1 MPYAK
6 TTRSIKRQALQ
17 TIHNPPNAKDRV
29 VVSKENQPEKA
40 KMVKELIPFLTYL
53 YKKYMGARITEGVDL
68 DMLKLLNKAMKQMP
82 NSPAQKKTLAQL
94 NKLRKSAGMQ
104 PIGEDINI
112 PIKVGDTVLGGKF
125 KNKRIVV
132 KSIGKNEKG
141 DITINGRPL
150 LKYRTIEEA
159 VLADKIECNNCGW
172 TWMKKDGGDDLYI
185 CHKCGH
191 DNQRYDNADKSYKRL
206 NVGEST
212 LNEFGGTLFHLV
224 GFDSNNKPIQKIIKR
239 ASNNFMKDV
248 AKYGSEK
255 LFKSGKNVEYVKIYY
270 DKTHLATVKDSGRK
284 IVKEKGWGKLPIN
297 EACWKGYKQIGGK
310 KKNGKMVPNCVPIN
324 EIPMGDLEKIDQ
336 FADKKLNPVD
346 VVLTDKHFFDRL
358 NDPRNGKE
366 ISQAELIGFF
376 KRLGKKKKEFVEFLN
391 QYNSLVAVDDR
402 TNINIPFMKQAN
414 KAIAKTVMR
423 KKDFKTPD
431 KKLDI

>member
-1 MPYAK
+1 MPLAV
-6 TTRSIKRQALQ
+6 TTRSIKRQAIKS
-17 TIHNPPNAKDRV
+17 IHEPPTAKDKV
-29 VVSKENQPEKA
+29 KVSGEMQSEKA
-40 KMVKELIPFLTYL
+40 KMVRELIPFLTYL
-53 YKKYMGARITEGVDL
+53 YKKHMGARITE
-68 DMLKLLNKAMKQMP
+68 DMAVLQF
-82 NSPAQKKTLAQL
+82 
-94 NKLRKSAGMQ
+94 
-104 PIGEDINI
+104 EDIKI
-112 PIKVGDTVLGGKF
+112 PISVGDTVLGGKF

-150 LKYRTIEEA
+150 LKYRIIDKVEES
-159 VLADKIECNNCGW
+159 VLADKIECDNCGW
-172 TWMKKDGGDDLYI
+172 TWMKKDGGDDLYT

-191 DNQRYDNADKSYKRL
+191 DNEEYGPMAKSYKRL

-212 LNEFGGTLFHLV
+212 LNEFGGVKFDLV
-224 GFDSNNKPIQKIIKR
+224 GFDSNDKPVLRSIKR
-239 ASNNFMKDV
+239 SSDSFMKDV

-255 LFKSGKNVEYVKIYY
+255 LFKGGKGVEYVKIYY
-270 DKTHLATVKDSGRK
+270 DKNHLATVKDGGRK
-284 IVKEKGWGKLPIN
+284 IVKEKSWGKLPIS
-297 EACWKGYKQIGGK
+297 EACWKGYKQVGGK

-324 EIPMGDLEKIDQ
+324 EIPMDDLQKIDQ
-336 FADKKLNPVD
+336 FADKKLNPID

-376 KRLGKKKKEFVEFLN
+376 KRLSKKKKEFVEFLN

-402 TNINIPFMKQAN
+402 TKINIPFMKQAN

-423 KKDFKTPD
+423 KKDFKSTD

>member
-1 MPYAK
+1 MPLAV
-6 TTRSIKRQALQ
+6 TTRSIKRQAIKS
-17 TIHNPPNAKDRV
+17 IHEPPTAKDKV
-29 VVSKENQPEKA
+29 KVSGEMQAEKA

-53 YKKYMGARITEGVDL
+53 YKKHMGVRITE
-68 DMLKLLNKAMKQMP
+68 DMAFLEFN
-82 NSPAQKKTLAQL
+82 
-94 NKLRKSAGMQ
+94 
-104 PIGEDINI
+104 EDIKI
-112 PIKVGDTVLGGKF
+112 PISVGDTVLGGKF

-150 LKYRTIEEA
+150 LKYRIIDKVEEA
-159 VLADKIECNNCGW
+159 VLADKIECDNCGW
-172 TWMKKDGGDDLYI
+172 TWMKKDGGDDLYT

-191 DNQRYDNADKSYKRL
+191 DNEEYGPMAKSYKRL
-206 NVGEST
+206 NVGEAA
-212 LNEFGGTLFHLV
+212 
-224 GFDSNNKPIQKIIKR
+224 KR
-239 ASNNFMKDV
+239 DYKKEY
-248 AKYGSEK
+248 AKYG
-255 LFKSGKNVEYVKIYY
+255 KSKKAKKYRAELNKYNRDKGTYGNGDGKDASHK
-270 DKTHLATVKDSGRK
+270 GGK
-284 IVKEKGWGKLPIN
+284 IVGFEAESKNRGRREKSRLKKESS
-297 EACWKGYKQIGGK
+297 
-310 KKNGKMVPNCVPIN
+310 IN
-324 EIPMGDLEKIDQ
+324 EIPMDDLQKIDQ

-391 QYNSLVAVDDR
+391 QYKSLVAVDDR

-423 KKDFKTPD
+423 KKDFKSTD